1 VQLFYLLRC
10 FYYLGGKYMKNFIK
24 FGACLFIFF
33 LFTLST
39 SFAQKIETVDGVQ
52 IIHNDAEGTWG
63 KNPQV
68 ELEFIKTIGE
78 MDSEDDAVIFFMP
91 TDIAFDSQGNIYVL
105 DSGNHRIQ
113 KFSSDGKYLATIGQQ
128 GQGPGE
134 FQYPQSLSL
143 DSEGYLY
150 ISDMGNRKIHV
161 LKPGGGEDHTIQ
173 MNERGIENIR
183 WVPTGQIV
191 MGGGGG
197 MMMMGPGGMSE
208 DQDLGKL
215 LTVLDSEGKV
225 VQEFGEK
232 LDYKDFLMNRM
243 GNRYHYGVDKKGQV
257 YVAFDF
263 QNRIEK
269 YSPEGKLLWRSDRKL
284 DFDVT
289 SPKKKS
295 GSRKMSG
302 GMVEIRMPQMNR
314 CANGITVDEKGR
326 VWVAGLNRQI
336 REEEQV
342 QTDIRVSMDAG
353 GRRSMNIKPSGNTD
367 VRKTDAFRLEVYSPE
382 GVLLG
387 KVQLD
392 HFVDDI
398 LINGDKIYMLDKM
411 RGSQYFEYK
420 IIEK

>member
-1 VQLFYLLRC
+1 MNISMCLMAVLF
-10 FYYLGGKYMKNFIK
+10 F
-24 FGACLFIFF
+24 A
-33 LFTLST
+33 LSP
-39 SFAQKIETVDGVQ
+39 SLAQKIETVDGVQ
-52 IIHNDAEGTWG
+52 IIHNEAQGQWG

-78 MDSEDDAVIFFMP
+78 MDSLDDAVIFFMP
-91 TDIAFDSQGNIYVL
+91 TDIAFDSQGNIYIL

-113 KFSSDGKYLATIGQQ
+113 KFSPDGKFLTTIGQQ

-134 FQYPQSLSL
+134 FQYPQSLSI

-161 LKPGGGEDHTIQ
+161 LKPGGGEFNTIQ
-173 MNERGIENIR
+173 MNEKGVGNIR
-183 WVPTGQIV
+183 WRTDGKIV

-197 MMMMGPGGMSE
+197 MMMVGSGGMNE

-232 LDYKDFLMNRM
+232 LDYKDFLMNGS
-243 GNRYHYGVDKKGQV
+243 GNRYHFAVDKLGNV
-257 YVAFDF
+257 YVAFDV

-269 YSPEGKLLWRSDRKL
+269 YSPEGELLWKSDRKL
-284 DFDVT
+284 NFEVT

-302 GMVEIRMPQMNR
+302 GMVEIIMPQMNR
-314 CANGITVDEKGR
+314 CSSGIAVDEKGR
-326 VWVAGLNRQI
+326 VWVAGYERQLV
-336 REEEQV
+336 EDEKV
-342 QTDIRVSMDAG
+342 QTSIRMTMDSG
-353 GRRSMNIKPSGNTD
+353 GKRSMSMKPEGNTD
-367 VRKTDAFRLEVYSPE
+367 VVKTDAFRMEVYSPD

-387 KVQLD
+387 KIQLN

-398 LINGDKIYMLDKM
+398 IINGDKIYLLDKM
-411 RGSQYFEYK
+411 RGSQYYEYR

>member
-1 VQLFYLLRC
+1 MKKSMNISICLMAILF
-10 FYYLGGKYMKNFIK
+10 FV
-24 FGACLFIFF
+24 
-33 LFTLST
+33 LSP
-39 SFAQKIETVDGVQ
+39 SLAQKVETVDGVQ
-52 IIHNDAEGTWG
+52 IIHNEAQGQWG

-78 MDSEDDAVIFFMP
+78 MDSLDDALIFFMP
-91 TDIAFDSQGNIYVL
+91 TDIAFDGQGNIYVL

-113 KFSSDGKYLATIGQQ
+113 KFSPEGKYIATIGRQ

-150 ISDMGNRKIHV
+150 ISDMGQKIHV
-161 LKPGGGEDHTIQ
+161 LKPGGGEFNTLHLTGL
-173 MNERGIENIR
+173 ELGNIR
-183 WVPTGQIV
+183 LTPAGKIV

-197 MMMMGPGGMSE
+197 MMIMSGGMDE
-208 DQDLGKL
+208 DQELGKL

-232 LDYKDFLMNRM
+232 LDYKDLLMNRS
-243 GNRYHYGVDKKGQV
+243 GNQYHFAVDKLGNV
-257 YVAFDF
+257 YVAFDV

-269 YSPEGKLLWRSDRKL
+269 YSPEGELLWKSDRKL
-284 DFDVT
+284 NFEAT

-295 GSRKMSG
+295 GSRKVSG
-302 GMVEIRMPQMNR
+302 GRVEIRMPQMNR
-314 CANGITVDEKGR
+314 CANGIAVDDKGR
-326 VWVAGLNRQI
+326 VWVTGLNRQI
-336 REEEQV
+336 NEDEQV
-342 QTDIRVSMDAG
+342 QIEIKMEMTSG
-353 GRRSMNIKPSGNTD
+353 GRRSMSMKPKGNTD
-367 VRKTDAFRLEVYSPE
+367 VRETDAFRLEIYSPE
-382 GVLLG
+382 GMLLG
-387 KVQLD
+387 KIQLG

-411 RGSQYFEYK
+411 RGSQYYEYK